1 MKIFEASKFLIKST
15 LLKPFYGKPKVWN
28 SDKTID
34 YILSNKC
41 SVSRFGDGEM
51 SLMEGRN
58 LKFQNFNSEIQNRL
72 KEVKSTD
79 NCLVC
84 IPDVFGKNLNKNM
97 IISDEYKF
105 WKYSNIIFGGMWRKQ
120 FSKITP
126 LGDSLFTRFY
136 LRYKDKSK
144 VGDYIIKLKKL
155 WDKRNV
161 IIVEGYTSQVGVGN
175 DILDNAKSIRRILCP
190 NKNAFDYYES
200 IYNSV
205 IENYND
211 GDLIILALGPTATVL
226 AYDLSKKGI
235 QALDM
240 GHFDIEYEWYLAKT
254 DIKIPVKN
262 KHVNECNSMGMSP
275 VDNDEYKKQIISTIL
290 ENK

>member
-1 MKIFEASKFLIKST
+1 MNIIKKLSMTFRNFLMS
-15 LLKPFYGKPKVWN
+15 PFYKKLKVYDSIN
-28 SDKTID
+28 TLDLIVQKN
-34 YILSNKC
+34 LSIG
-41 SVSRFGDGEM
+41 RFGDGELE
-51 SLMEGRN
+51 LMTGQDLN
-58 LKFQNFNSEIQNRL
+58 FQKSDIVLVNKL
-72 KEVKSTD
+72 KELKTSK
-79 NCLVC
+79 NFLVC
-84 IPDVFGKNLNKNM
+84 IPNIFDKAFNKIN
-97 IISDEYKF
+97 IIDSEFKF
-105 WKYSNIIFGGMWRKQ
+105 WRNNKLKYYYLWKKYFNRNKC
-120 FSKITP
+120 
-126 LGDSLFTRFY
+126 LGDAFISRFY

-155 WDKRNV
+155 WDKRNI

-254 DIKIPVKN
+254 DIKIPIKN

-275 VDNDEYKKQIISTIL
+275 VDNDEYKKQIISEI
-290 ENK
+290 K